1 MDAARR
7 AEDLP
12 IRSRGELLARLLLSD
27 DAPDGELL
35 GWAREVGLRIDG
47 WHIAVRVEFGSPGSE
62 GGMGRW
68 AGGRFERLDAAG
80 RAALR
85 AVQAAGA
92 VAVGGSWNLA
102 RLGRAVVLVHVS
114 RADPGPQAGRRAAR
128 AAGAALD
135 AVAARFPELRA
146 CAGVGAAHD
155 GLGGLRASAAEA
167 RTALAGARAAGRA
180 DRVVTH
186 DAVGIAR
193 MLAEWYASA
202 TAREAVRE
210 QLAPLERLGGARA
223 ETAIATLK
231 VYLDEQGS
239 VGRTAAVLHLH
250 RNAVAYR
257 LQRITELAGIDLDD
271 PDQRLALQ
279 LACRARLLG

>member
-1 MDAARR
+1 
-7 AEDLP
+7 
-12 IRSRGELLARLLLSD
+12 
-27 DAPDGELL
+27 
-35 GWAREVGLRIDG
+35 V
-47 WHIAVRVEFGSPGSE
+47 
-62 GGMGRW
+62 
-68 AGGRFERLDAAG
+68 
-80 RAALR
+80 
-85 AVQAAGA
+85 
-92 VAVGGSWNLA
+92 
-102 RLGRAVVLVHVS
+102 
-114 RADPGPQAGRRAAR
+114 
-128 AAGAALD
+128 AALD
-135 AVAARFPELRA
+135 AAAARFPELPGRA
-146 CAGVGAAHD
+146 GIGAAHE
-155 GLGGLRASAAEA
+155 GLAGLRASAAEA

-223 ETAIATLK
+223 ETAIETLR

-239 VGRTAAVLHLH
+239 VGRTAQVLHLH

-257 LQRITELAGIDLDD
+257 LQRITELAGLDLDD